1 MVAKA
6 FDPARCAALMQVTGE
21 DDSVC
26 ADMMNDEATPEAMP
40 LPDPAA
46 AAPEAAEPAAQPA
59 EPASEL
65 PAELADDLAAA
76 EAGAD
81 LEPASAA
88 AASLASTQAAPS
100 APDASAAA
108 PAADPESYVLA
119 PEQPEVAAPAK
130 SDTRHWVVKRAKESK
145 LAAATV
151 EAEGGAPTV
160 WLNRALPDPTPPAKR
175 LSPAFAKNLQRIS
188 GNNGVSWSLV
198 LGVLRAEGAR
208 DRVPA
213 TVRELNALARGL
225 SQRGAADSEWNAA
238 LSLSGRTGFADRAVA
253 LARYNRVVGLK
264 ALVNGLEAEKET
276 LAERLLL
283 DPRVTLYGGGRED
296 VKDGRIDV
304 RVVILVSYL
313 AESYGEV
320 TVSSLFSGHRKYARP
335 GVVSAHIYGQA
346 VDIATVG
353 NLTIVGH
360 QQPGSVTEKAV
371 RSILM
376 LPVELQPKQVIS
388 LLGLGGPSFPLAD
401 HDDHIHVGF

>member
-1 MVAKA
+1 
-6 FDPARCAALMQVTGE
+6 
-21 DDSVC
+21 
-26 ADMMNDEATPEAMP
+26 
-40 LPDPAA
+40 
-46 AAPEAAEPAAQPA
+46 
-59 EPASEL
+59 
-65 PAELADDLAAA
+65 
-76 EAGAD
+76 
-81 LEPASAA
+81 
-88 AASLASTQAAPS
+88 
-100 APDASAAA
+100 
-108 PAADPESYVLA
+108 
-119 PEQPEVAAPAK
+119 
-130 SDTRHWVVKRAKESK
+130 
-145 LAAATV
+145 
-151 EAEGGAPTV
+151 
-160 WLNRALPDPTPPAKR
+160 
-175 LSPAFAKNLQRIS
+175 
-188 GNNGVSWSLV
+188 
-198 LGVLRAEGAR
+198 
-208 DRVPA
+208 
-213 TVRELNALARGL
+213 
-225 SQRGAADSEWNAA
+225 
-238 LSLSGRTGFADRAVA
+238 VA

-304 RVVILVSYL
+304 RVIILVSYL